1 MAVNFLAGLKVLDLG
16 QGISAPF
23 CAKMF
28 ADLGAQVIKVEPTGG
43 DVSRTMGPFP
53 GDVPDRE
60 QSGMFLALNTNK
72 LGVTLNLEAES
83 GRDLLRQ
90 LAGDADL
97 LVENFAPSYLPGL
110 GLDFPTLHQRNP
122 RLILTSV
129 TPFGQTGPWA
139 DYQASNLVISNLSG
153 QDNTAL
159 LGEAGWG

>member
-16 QGISAPF
+16 QGVSAPF

-43 DVSRTMGPFP
+43 DVSRTMGLFP

-60 QSGMFLALNTNK
+60 PSGMFLAVNTNK

-97 LVENFAPSYLPGL
+97 LVENFAPFYLPGL
-110 GLDFPTLHQRNP
+110 GLDFPRTAPAQSSAGGDLGDA
-122 RLILTSV
+122 
-129 TPFGQTGPWA
+129 FWA
-139 DYQASNLVISNLSG
+139 DRP
-153 QDNTAL
+153 
-159 LGEAGWG
+159 LGELPGQQSGDQQPERAR